1 MARWDPFEEIR
12 RLEEEI
18 DSIFSQ
24 FWKGTRF
31 ARLPSPVSSRR
42 ELVSPEGVV
51 FSPACDVIERE
62 KDIIVKCDLPG
73 VDKKDVKIK
82 VNEDSVSISGE
93 VKKEKKEKEE
103 NYYMEERIYG
113 SFQKIV
119 PLPSEVNPE
128 EAKAK
133 FENGVL
139 EIVLPKVVTGK
150 KTKEI
155 TL

>member
-18 DSIFSQ
+18 DSIFNQ

-31 ARLPSPVSSRR
+31 TRLPSPIGSRR
-42 ELVSPEGVV
+42 DLVPIERTI
-51 FSPACDVIERE
+51 FNPAADVIERE
-62 KDIIVKCDLPG
+62 KDIVVKCDLPG

-113 SFQKIV
+113 SFQRVI

-128 EAKAK
+128 GAQAK
-133 FENGVL
+133 FDNGVL
-139 EIVLPKVVTGK
+139 EIILPKIVTSK